1 MCELYLYPHDLT
13 LLLFDLLRNIY
24 GNMRN
29 NIPHISLNDTNT
41 PPNFD
46 L

>member
-13 LLLFDLLRNIY
+13 LLLFDLLCNIF

-29 NIPHISLNDTNT
+29 NIPHISLNDNNT